1 MPVNVDWDAVGR
13 DAAAT
18 LSRYIQFDTTNPPGD
33 ELAAA
38 GWLADQLRARG
49 VAEDV
54 TIHEPVAGRGL
65 VLARIPGSEP
75 LRPLLVTH
83 HMDVVGADPAAW
95 THPPFSGA
103 IADGFVWGRG
113 ALDTKNLGVIFLLA
127 LESLVKAGAR
137 FRRPVIFLA
146 VPDEETGG
154 EHGMRWL
161 VEQHGIE
168 LDPEWVWDEGG
179 GGFKDMLGSG
189 VIFGLTVAEKQ
200 IQHIKLI
207 AAGEPGHASMPHTE
221 AAPAM
226 VQRGLARAKSATR
239 PLLKNRVSQGMM
251 RAVEPVAEIPTAM
264 LGDWLDRPVAQRLG
278 AGRLQKLAQAAAG
291 DSGQAAAPR
300 NANVALLH
308 ALDRV
313 LDSPR
318 PLRMNAITVAMFRA
332 LAAMQPFPASTLL
345 ERLDNPLALR
355 LAAGRLQSD
364 SALNAMLRDTV
375 SLTMLR
381 AGYKVNVI
389 PERAEAEIDCR
400 LLPDTDAA
408 EFHAWLQKTLADERI
423 EVEVTESSPP
433 SGNAPLE
440 GPFVDAIA
448 AGVHTYMPGAGV
460 FPMLAP
466 GATDCRYWRQRGYAA
481 YGFAPVVM
489 ERSDL
494 ARVHGIDER
503 ISVENLLTGIKIA
516 VDIIERLCIA

>member
-1 MPVNVDWDAVGR
+1 MPTNIDWDAIGR
-13 DAAAT
+13 DAVAT
-18 LSRYIQFDTTNPPGD
+18 LSRYIQFDTTNPPGA
-33 ELAAA
+33 ELEAA
-38 GWLADQLRARG
+38 GWLADQLRVRG
-49 VAEDV
+49 VTEDV
-54 TIHEPVAGRGL
+54 AVHEPAAGRGL

-103 IADGFVWGRG
+103 VADGFVWGRG

-161 VEQHGIE
+161 VERHGAE

-179 GGFKDMLGSG
+179 GGFKDMLGPG
-189 VIFGLTVAEKQ
+189 VMFGLTVAEKQ
-200 IQHIKLI
+200 IQHIRLI

-221 AAPAM
+221 TPPAI
-226 VQRGLARAKSATR
+226 VQRGLARVKSATR
-239 PLLKNRVSQGMM
+239 PLWQNPVSQSML
-251 RAVEPVAEIPTAM
+251 RAVEPVAEIPASM
-264 LGDWLDRPVAQRLG
+264 VGDWLDKPLAQRLG
-278 AGRLQKLAQAAAG
+278 AGRLQALARATAG
-291 DSGQAAAPR
+291 ESGQAAAPR

-318 PLRMNAITVAMFRA
+318 PLRVNAITVAMFRA
-332 LAAMQPFPASTLL
+332 MAAVQPFPASTLL

-355 LAAGRLQSD
+355 LAAGRLQAD

-375 SLTMLR
+375 SLTMLH

-400 LLPDTDAA
+400 LLPDTDAD
-408 EFHAWLQKTLADERI
+408 EFHAWLKDTLADERI
-423 EVEVTESSPP
+423 QIEVTESSPP

-440 GPFVDAIA
+440 GPFVDAIT
-448 AGVHTYMPGAGV
+448 AGVRKHMPGAGV
-460 FPMLAP
+460 FPMLVP
-466 GATDCRYWRQRGYAA
+466 GATDGRYWRQRGYAA

-503 ISVENLLTGIKIA
+503 ISAENLLTGIKIA
-516 VDIIERLCIA
+516 RDIIETLCIA

>member
-1 MPVNVDWDAVGR
+1 MPTNPDWDAIGR

-18 LSRYIQFDTTNPPGD
+18 LSRYIQFDTTNPPGA

-38 GWLADQLRARG
+38 GWLVDQLRARG
-49 VAEDV
+49 VTEDV
-54 TIHEPVAGRGL
+54 AIHEPLAGRGL

-127 LESLVKAGAR
+127 LESLVKTGAR

-161 VEQHGIE
+161 VEQHGAA

-179 GGFKDMLGSG
+179 GGFKDMLGPG
-189 VIFGLTVAEKQ
+189 VMFGLTVAEKQ
-200 IQHIKLI
+200 IQHIRLI
-207 AAGEPGHASMPHTE
+207 AAGEPGHASMPHSETS
-221 AAPAM
+221 
-226 VQRGLARAKSATR
+226 QGILTRGLQRAMSATQ
-239 PLLKNRVSQGMM
+239 PLRSNAVTATLVS
-251 RAVEPVAEIPTAM
+251 AVEPALQPSAALLNAT
-264 LGDWLDRPVAQRLG
+264 LDSSLAQRLG
-278 AGRLQKLAQAAAG
+278 AGRLKTLGRAAMGKPGAAAG
-291 DSGQAAAPR
+291 PR
-300 NANVALLH
+300 NANVALLR
-308 ALDRV
+308 ALERV
-313 LDSPR
+313 MASPR
-318 PLRMNAITVAMFRA
+318 PLRVNAVTAAMFRSMA
-332 LAAMQPFPASTLL
+332 VVQGFPTSALL

-355 LAAGRLQSD
+355 LAAGRLQAD

-375 SLTMLR
+375 SLTMLH

-408 EFHAWLQKTLADERI
+408 EFRAWLKDRLADERI
-423 EVEVTESSPP
+423 QVEVTESSPP
-433 SGNAPLE
+433 SGTAPLE
-440 GPFVDAIA
+440 GPFVDAIT
-448 AGVHTYMPGAGV
+448 AGVRQHMPGTGI
-460 FPMLAP
+460 FPMLVP
-466 GATDCRYWRQRGYAA
+466 GATDGRYWRQRGYAA

-489 ERSDL
+489 DRADL
-494 ARVHGIDER
+494 GRVHGIDER
-503 ISVENLLTGIKIA
+503 ISVDNLLNGIKIA
-516 VDIIERLCIA
+516 RAIIEILCVA

>member
-1 MPVNVDWDAVGR
+1 MPINIDWDAIGR

-18 LSRYIQFDTTNPPGD
+18 LSRYIQFDTTNPPGA
-33 ELAAA
+33 ELEAA

-49 VAEDV
+49 VTEDV
-54 TIHEPVAGRGL
+54 AIHEPTAGRGL

-127 LESLVKAGAR
+127 LESLVKSGAR

-161 VEQHGIE
+161 VERHCSE

-179 GGFKDMLGSG
+179 GGFKDMLGPG
-189 VIFGLTVAEKQ
+189 VMFGLTVAEKQ

-207 AAGEPGHASMPHTE
+207 AEGEPGHASMPHTE
-221 AAPAM
+221 ASQG
-226 VQRGLARAKSATR
+226 VVTRGLQRAMSATQALR
-239 PLLKNRVSQGMM
+239 RNPVTTALYG
-251 RAVEPVAEIPTAM
+251 AVEPALKTPAALFNASLDSSLGQRMSAARLKM
-264 LGDWLDRPVAQRLG
+264 LGRRTAGTPG
-278 AGRLQKLAQAAAG
+278 A
-291 DSGQAAAPR
+291 AAAPR

-308 ALDRV
+308 ALERV

-318 PLRMNAITVAMFRA
+318 PLRVNAITVAMFRA
-332 LAAMQPFPASTLL
+332 MAAVQPFLASALL

-355 LAAGRLQSD
+355 LAAGRLQAD

-375 SLTMLR
+375 SLTMLH

-408 EFHAWLQKTLADERI
+408 EFHAWLKETLADERI
-423 EVEVTESSPP
+423 QVEVTESSPP

-440 GPFVDAIA
+440 GPFVDAITS
-448 AGVHTYMPGAGV
+448 GVHKHMPGAGV
-460 FPMLAP
+460 FPMLVP
-466 GATDCRYWRQRGYAA
+466 GATDGRYWRQRGYAA

-503 ISVENLLTGIKIA
+503 ISTENLLTGIKIA
-516 VDIIERLCIA
+516 RDIIERLCVS